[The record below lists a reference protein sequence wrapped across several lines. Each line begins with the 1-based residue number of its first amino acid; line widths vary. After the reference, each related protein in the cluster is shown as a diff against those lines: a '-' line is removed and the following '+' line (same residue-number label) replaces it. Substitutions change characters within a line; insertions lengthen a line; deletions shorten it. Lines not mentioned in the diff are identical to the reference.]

1 MGRGVV
7 GDCDPSG
14 VAGSGVTGL
23 AGLPCS
29 KATLESVSVKSP
41 RLISCSVRSTS
52 PSKSVVICRVLRDD
66 ATKCYVPA

>member
-1 MGRGVV
+1 MGLGVV

-14 VAGSGVTGL
+14 VVGSGVTGL

-29 KATLESVSVKSP
+29 EATIESVSVNSP
-41 RLISCSVRSTS
+41 RLISFFVRSRC
-52 PSKSVVICRVLRDD
+52 PSKSVVNCRVLRVD